1 MKKIS
6 YLKLAA
12 GFSERL
18 RTEHSILV
26 WDVRG
31 SNPLAK
37 FDINTE
43 SVIYVNDLTNQAE
56 SLGKSSFYMNSSI
69 QKKTETI
76 KPLYETS
83 ASETCFS
90 LSWNPH
96 NENIL
101 LAGLEHGKSGK
112 LKIFDIKCKNFTCF
126 DKNIMT

>member
-1 MKKIS
+1 M
-6 YLKLAA
+6 
-12 GFSERL
+12 

-37 FDINTE
+37 FDVNTE
-43 SVIYVNDLTNQAE
+43 SVINVVDLTNQVE
-56 SLGKSSFYMNSSI
+56 SLGKSSFYVNNSV

-96 NENIL
+96 SEKTL

-112 LKIFDIKCKNFTCF
+112 LKIFDITGIKFRPLNFS
-126 DKNIMT
+126 